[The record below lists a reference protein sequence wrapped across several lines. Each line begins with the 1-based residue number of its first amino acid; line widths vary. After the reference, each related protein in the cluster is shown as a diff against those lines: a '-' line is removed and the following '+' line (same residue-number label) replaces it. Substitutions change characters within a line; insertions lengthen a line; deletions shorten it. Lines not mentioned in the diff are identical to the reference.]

1 MSLEARSRQGF
12 HDRALEEVLGF
23 AGGRCVYAEATRV
36 VCVRAKDGDKN
47 GEWTS
52 HALFLILDVREAAM
66 II

>member
-1 MSLEARSRQGF
+1 M
-12 HDRALEEVLGF
+12 
-23 AGGRCVYAEATRV
+23 YAEATPV
-36 VCVRAKDGDKN
+36 VCVRAKDGDEN